1 MPLRLRRS
9 LRRLFRTRTQA
20 GSHWVVTD
28 IPGPTPEE
36 TRTVVVHL
44 PGNYDEEVRRY
55 PVIYMQDGQNL
66 FDDGTSYAGSWG
78 LSEELVSASRL
89 GADAIIV
96 GVYHASQHRIN
107 EYSPFVDERV
117 GGGEAAAYLQWMCD
131 VLRPTINERYRT
143 LPAREQTGVGGSS
156 MGGLL
161 SLYAV
166 FARSDVIGFAAVMS
180 PSLWFARGAMFDW
193 VRTQPFVDARIYLD
207 VGAREGER
215 TLANGRRMRDL
226 LVNKG
231 YVPGERLRWVEDAI
245 GVHHESAWGRRFR
258 KALPAL
264 LSVLAVPKSERRS

>member
-1 MPLRLRRS
+1 MRLRRS
-9 LRRLFRTRTQA
+9 LRRLFRTSTAA
-20 GSHWVVTD
+20 GSHQVVTD
-28 IPGPTPEE
+28 IPGPTPGE

-44 PGNYDEEVRRY
+44 PGNYDQEARRY

-96 GVYHASQHRIN
+96 GVYHASQHRIS

-117 GGGEAAAYLQWMCD
+117 GGGEACAYLTWLCD
-131 VLRPTINERYRT
+131 VLRPVINERYRT
-143 LPAREQTGVGGSS
+143 LPAREHTGVGGSS

-161 SLYAV
+161 SLYAI
-166 FARSDVIGFAAVMS
+166 FARSDVFGLAAVMS
-180 PSLWFARGAMFDW
+180 PSLWFAAGAMFDW
-193 VRTQPFVDARIYLD
+193 VRARPFADVRIYLD

-215 TLANGRRMRDL
+215 TLANAQRMRDL

-231 YVPGERLRWVEDAI
+231 YLPGERLRWVEDAV

-264 LSVLAVPKSERRS
+264 LSVPRKERRN

>member
-20 GSHWVVTD
+20 GTLEVVTD
-28 IPGPTPEE
+28 IPGPTEGE
-36 TRTVVVHL
+36 TRTVAVYL
-44 PGNYDEEVRRY
+44 PGEYFEEVRRY

-89 GADAIIV
+89 GANAIIV
-96 GVYHASQHRIN
+96 GVYHASQHRIA
-107 EYSPFVDERV
+107 EYSPFMDERV
-117 GGGEAAAYLQWMCD
+117 GGGDAAPYLTWLSD
-131 VLRPTINERYRT
+131 VLRPVINDRYRT
-143 LPAREQTGVGGSS
+143 LPAREHTGVGGSS
-156 MGGLL
+156 MGGLF

-166 FARSDVIGFAAVMS
+166 FARRDVFGFAAVMS
-180 PSLWFARGAMFDW
+180 PSLWFAQGAIFDW
-193 VRTQPFVDARIYLD
+193 VRHQPFSDARIYLD

-215 TLANGRRMRDL
+215 TLANARRLRDM

-264 LSVLAVPKSERRS
+264 LSVTRSDRRH

>member
-20 GSHWVVTD
+20 GSYHVVAD

-36 TRTVVVHL
+36 TRSVVVYL

-66 FDDGTSYAGSWG
+66 FDDGTSYSGSWG

-117 GGGEAAAYLQWMCD
+117 GGGEAAAYITWLCD
-131 VLRPTINERYRT
+131 VLRPVINERYRT
-143 LPAREQTGVGGSS
+143 LPAREHTGVAGSS
-156 MGGLL
+156 MGGLF
-161 SLYAV
+161 SL
-166 FARSDVIGFAAVMS
+166 FAIFERSDVFGFAAVMS
-180 PSLWFARGAMFDW
+180 PSLWFAHGAIFDW
-193 VRTQPFVDARIYLD
+193 VRSRPFADVRIYLD
-207 VGAREGER
+207 VGAREGAK
-215 TLANGRRMRDL
+215 TLLNAQHMRDL
-226 LVNKG
+226 LMSRG
-231 YVPGERLRWVEDAI
+231 YERGERLRWVQDAI

-264 LSVLAVPKSERRS
+264 LAVKRPASERRN

>member
-1 MPLRLRRS
+1 MPLRLRRT
-9 LRRLFRTRTQA
+9 LRRLFRTRTQV
-20 GSHWVVTD
+20 GRHQVVTD
-28 IPGPTPEE
+28 IPGPSPEE

-44 PGNYDEEVRRY
+44 PGAYDEEVRRY

-78 LSEELVSASRL
+78 LSDELVQASRL

-96 GVYHASQHRIN
+96 GIYHASQHRIS

-117 GGGEAAAYLQWMCD
+117 GGGEADAYLTWLCD
-131 VLRPTINERYRT
+131 VLRPAINDRYRT
-143 LPAREQTGVGGSS
+143 LPAREHTGVAGSS

-161 SLYAV
+161 SLYAI
-166 FARSDVIGFAAVMS
+166 FARREVFGFAAVMS
-180 PSLWFARGAMFDW
+180 PSLWFAQGAIFDW
-193 VRTQPFVDARIYLD
+193 VRAQPFADARIYLD
-207 VGAREGER
+207 IGAREGER
-215 TLANGRRMRDL
+215 TLANAQRMRDL

-231 YVPGERLRWVEDAI
+231 YVPGERLRWFQDAI

-264 LSVLAVPKSERRS
+264 LSVPKPQRRT

>member
-20 GSHWVVTD
+20 GAYHVVTD
-28 IPGPTPEE
+28 IPGPTPGEN
-36 TRTVVVHL
+36 RTVVVYL
-44 PGNYDEEVRRY
+44 PGNYEEEVRRY

-78 LSEELVSASRL
+78 LADELVSVSRL

-96 GVYHASQHRIN
+96 GVYHASQHRIA

-117 GGGEAAAYLQWMCD
+117 GGGDAAAYVNWMCD
-131 VLRPTINERYRT
+131 VLRPIINERYRS
-143 LPAREQTGVGGSS
+143 LPAREHTGVAGSS

-166 FARSDVIGFAAVMS
+166 FERGDVFGFAAVMS
-180 PSLWFARGAMFDW
+180 PSLWFARGAIFDW
-193 VRTQPFVDARIYLD
+193 VRSRPFVDSRIYLD
-207 VGAREGER
+207 IGAREGDR
-215 TLANGRRMRDL
+215 TLANARKMRDL
-226 LVNKG
+226 LVQKG
-231 YVPGERLRWVEDAI
+231 YAPGERLRWMEDAI

-264 LSVLAVPKSERRS
+264 LSVPRRERRH

>member
-20 GSHWVVTD
+20 GSYHVVAD

-36 TRTVVVHL
+36 TRSVVVYL

-66 FDDGTSYAGSWG
+66 FDDGTSYSGSWG
-78 LSEELVSASRL
+78 LSDELVSASRR

-117 GGGEAAAYLQWMCD
+117 GGGEAAAYITWLCD
-131 VLRPTINERYRT
+131 VLRPAINERYRT
-143 LPAREQTGVGGSS
+143 LPAREHTGVAGSS
-156 MGGLL
+156 MGGLF
-161 SLYAV
+161 SL
-166 FARSDVIGFAAVMS
+166 FAIFERSDVFGFAAVMS
-180 PSLWFARGAMFDW
+180 PSLWFAHGAIFDW
-193 VRTQPFVDARIYLD
+193 VRSRPFADVRIYLD
-207 VGAREGER
+207 VGAREGAK
-215 TLANGRRMRDL
+215 TLLNAQHMRDL
-226 LVNKG
+226 LMSRG
-231 YVPGERLRWVEDAI
+231 YERGERLRWVQDAI

-264 LSVLAVPKSERRS
+264 LAVQPPRPERRN

>member
-1 MPLRLRRS
+1 MSLRLRRS
-9 LRRLFRTRTQA
+9 LRRLFRRTTPS
-20 GSHWVVTD
+20 GSYHVVTD
-28 IPGPTPEE
+28 IRGPNPDEM
-36 TRTVVVHL
+36 RAVAVYL
-44 PGNYDEEVRRY
+44 PGNYSDEVRRY

-96 GVYHASQHRIN
+96 AVYHASQHRIN

-117 GGGEAAAYLQWMCD
+117 GGGAAETYLTWLCD
-131 VLRPTINERYRT
+131 VLRPTINDRYRT
-143 LPAREQTGVGGSS
+143 LPARENTGVAGSS
-156 MGGLL
+156 MGGLF

-166 FARSDVIGFAAVMS
+166 FERGDIFGFAAIMS
-180 PSLWFARGAMFDW
+180 PSLWFAHAAIFDW
-193 VRTQPFVDARIYLD
+193 VRSKAYVDARLYLD
-207 VGAREGER
+207 VGAREGDR
-215 TLANGRRMRDL
+215 TLANARRMRDL

-231 YVPGERLRWVEDAI
+231 YALRERLRWVEDAI

-264 LSVLAVPKSERRS
+264 LSVPRSERRK

>member
-9 LRRLFRTRTQA
+9 LRRLFRTRTQV
-20 GSHWVVTD
+20 GSHQLVTD
-28 IPGPTPEE
+28 IPGPTPGE

-107 EYSPFVDERV
+107 EYSPFVDARV
-117 GGGEAAAYLQWMCD
+117 GGGEARTYAAWLCD
-131 VLRPTINERYRT
+131 NLRPVINERYRT
-143 LPAREQTGVGGSS
+143 LPAREHTGVAGSS
-156 MGGLL
+156 MGGLF
-161 SLYAV
+161 SLYAMFERGDV
-166 FARSDVIGFAAVMS
+166 FGFAAVMS
-180 PSLWFARGAMFDW
+180 PSLWFAQGAIFDW
-193 VRTQPFVDARIYLD
+193 VRSRSFVDARMYLD
-207 VGAREGER
+207 VGAREGDR
-215 TLANGRRMRDL
+215 TLANAKRMRDL
-226 LVNKG
+226 LIHKG
-231 YVPGERLRWVEDAI
+231 YLPGERLRWVEDAI

-264 LSVLAVPKSERRS
+264 LAVPRHGRRS